1 MSTAAGSVFPDEL
14 YVEVASHATA
24 STAAASRFSRPV
36 ARHLY
41 FRIAL
46 SSSAAPLFF
55 LTLRLKPALGQLVFF
70 LHFLSTTS
78 SGRHESDD
86 FETAIASLT
95 DVNTLHIMC
104 PIDVDVL
111 LTKFSSLLKVFTCR
125 IPVCDSMLI
134 VGAAVDHIRIR
145 YTQFDLQHMVYL
157 PLIFLELSD
166 SKVTHLDVSVTQL
179 LQGPQDALCLH
190 LPALY
195 RLIVRADGSWL
206 TLGQYTT
213 GTTHL
218 VQRFTTL
225 PLLRR
230 LVVLTA
236 FGARE
241 ANIFYQALR
250 NHCCSPRFRYFWFH
264 TSSSCFHRP
273 DICLGGSA
281 PIVIPAC
288 QCLRHSIYDW

>member
-14 YVEVASHATA
+14 YVEVASHATT
-24 STAAASRFSRPV
+24 STAAAMALAASRFSRPA

-41 FRIAL
+41 FCIAL

-55 LTLRLKPALGQLVFF
+55 RTLRLKPALGQLVFF

-78 SGRHESDD
+78 SGRHEGDD
-86 FETAIASLT
+86 FEAAIASLT
-95 DVNTLHIMC
+95 DVNTWHIMC

-125 IPVCDSMLI
+125 IPVCDSMYHFLVQQPHIASICLRHPIINPRFTTPSRPNWFLCNLNHVDAPADNICGLI
-134 VGAAVDHIRIR
+134 VGAAVDRIRIC

-179 LQGPQDALCLH
+179 LQGPQDALRLH

-195 RLIVRADGSWL
+195 LLIVRADGSWL
-206 TLGQYTT
+206 TLVSSISLGSL
-213 GTTHL
+213 H
-218 VQRFTTL
+218 
-225 PLLRR
+225 
-230 LVVLTA
+230 
-236 FGARE
+236 
-241 ANIFYQALR
+241 NK
-250 NHCCSPRFRYFWFH
+250 
-264 TSSSCFHRP
+264 SSSFRVNTQP
-273 DICLGGSA
+273 VPLTSYKG
-281 PIVIPAC
+281 
-288 QCLRHSIYDW
+288 